1 MPDEVM
7 ERIFEE
13 ANKKRIPIGW
23 QSIMIDVIENVLKEM
38 EVEINVPESKLF

>member
-13 ANKKRIPIGW
+13 ANRRRIPIGW
-23 QSIMIDVIENVLKEM
+23 QNLMMNIVENVLTEM